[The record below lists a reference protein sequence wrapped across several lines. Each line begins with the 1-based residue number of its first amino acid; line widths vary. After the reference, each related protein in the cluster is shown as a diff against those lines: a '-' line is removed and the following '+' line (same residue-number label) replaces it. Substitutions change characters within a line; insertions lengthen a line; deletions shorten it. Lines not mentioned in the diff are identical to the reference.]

1 MSVALTGN
9 DTIVIQGRVLTD
21 FTDGDVAELKFSNN
35 LVELV
40 NGKNDNAI
48 FALNA
53 KGKMGEL
60 TLKMLRGGVDDLFL
74 NANLNLLQLDFPSYV
89 LLNGSF
95 TKRIG
100 NGFGLSMVDLY
111 LATGGVITKLV
122 DVVSSSD
129 GKIEQAISIYTIK
142 FAKVIRVV

>member
-9 DTIVIQGRVLTD
+9 DTIVLNGLVLTD
-21 FTDGDVAELKFSNN
+21 FADGDVAELKFNN
-35 LVELV
+35 DLVEVV

-48 FALNA
+48 FALNS
-53 KGKMGEL
+53 KGKQGEMTIKL
-60 TLKMLRGGVDDLFL
+60 LRGSSDDLVMS
-74 NANLNLLQLDFPSYV
+74 AQLNLMQLDFPSYV

-100 NGFGLSMVDLY
+100 NGFGLSMTDLY
-111 LATGGVITKLV
+111 LAKGGVISRIP

-129 GKIEQAISIYTIK
+129 GKTEQAITTYTIK
-142 FAKVIRVV
+142 FAKVIRVI

>member
-9 DTIVIQGRVLTD
+9 DTIVLQGKVLTD
-21 FTDGDVAELKFSNN
+21 FADGDVAELKFNN
-35 LVELV
+35 DLVEVV

-48 FALNA
+48 FALSA

-60 TLKMLRGGVDDLFL
+60 TLKVLRGSPDDLLL
-74 NANLNLLQLDFPSYV
+74 NAQINLMLLDFPSYV

-100 NGFGLSMVDLY
+100 NGFGLSTADLY
-111 LATGGVITKLV
+111 LAKGGVISRIA
-122 DVVSSSD
+122 DVTSSSD
-129 GKIEQAISIYTIK
+129 GKTEQGISTYVVK
-142 FAKVIRVV
+142 FSKVIRVV

>member
-9 DTIVIQGRVLTD
+9 DTIVLQGKVLTD
-21 FTDGDVAELKFSNN
+21 FTDGDVAELKFSND
-35 LVELV
+35 LVEVV

-48 FALNA
+48 FALNS

-60 TLKMLRGGVDDLFL
+60 TLKLLRGGVDDLFL
-74 NANLNLLQLDFPSYV
+74 NANLNVMQLDFPSYI

-100 NGFGLSMVDLY
+100 NGFGLSTVDLY
-111 LATGGVITKLV
+111 LATGGVISRLV
-122 DVVSSSD
+122 DVASSSD
-129 GKIEQAISIYTIK
+129 GKIEQAISTYTIK